1 MIYTIFEYKPENFSP
16 FSINHAT
23 FEVRSGAFS
32 ILDRITHSIKSNDK
46 IILVVRDEIK
56 EIVADR
62 FPDFDI
68 NPEII
73 PPSTLLYSDHSL
85 INDGSYSADKLI
97 YELSLSDF
105 RDFASNIDGE
115 ESYLWSFLFSSK
127 KSMSSYDINYF
138 NMKLDGEFHDTS
150 IMLNKK
156 DIHISTSAK
165 VSAGVILDASDGP
178 IIIDDNAF
186 IDVGA
191 IIKGNTY
198 IGKHS
203 IVNPGAKL
211 RGEISIGPFCK
222 IGGEVERSIFHGY
235 SNKQHDGYIGHSYIG
250 EWVNLGANTNN
261 SDLKNNYSK
270 IKFDI
275 GTYIVDT
282 KEMFIGSLIG
292 DYTKT
297 GISTMLNTGTYI
309 GVGANIFGSGF
320 QNKFIHSFSWGKD
333 DVTAIDKFLLTLE
346 IVKKRRGELISKNEK
361 NFLVDLH
368 SSINLKKIKI

>member
-105 RDFASNIDGE
+105 RNFASNIDGE

-156 DIHISTSAK
+156 DIHYHLLMK
-165 VSAGVILDASDGP
+165 
-178 IIIDDNAF
+178 
-186 IDVGA
+186 
-191 IIKGNTY
+191 
-198 IGKHS
+198 
-203 IVNPGAKL
+203 
-211 RGEISIGPFCK
+211 
-222 IGGEVERSIFHGY
+222 
-235 SNKQHDGYIGHSYIG
+235 
-250 EWVNLGANTNN
+250 
-261 SDLKNNYSK
+261 
-270 IKFDI
+270 
-275 GTYIVDT
+275 
-282 KEMFIGSLIG
+282 MFRQ
-292 DYTKT
+292 
-297 GISTMLNTGTYI
+297 
-309 GVGANIFGSGF
+309 F
-320 QNKFIHSFSWGKD
+320 
-333 DVTAIDKFLLTLE
+333 
-346 IVKKRRGELISKNEK
+346 
-361 NFLVDLH
+361 
-368 SSINLKKIKI
+368 